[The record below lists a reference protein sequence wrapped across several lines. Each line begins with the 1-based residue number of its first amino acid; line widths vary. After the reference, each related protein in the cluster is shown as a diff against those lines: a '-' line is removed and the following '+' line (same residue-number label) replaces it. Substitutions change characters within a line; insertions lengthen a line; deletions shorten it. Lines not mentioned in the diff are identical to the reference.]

1 MKAIVANVFF
11 GGIFG
16 CLSYAN
22 STLATPVKSESI
34 YSQQI
39 MPAQLLTRSTRSSV
53 PVIPQ
58 LLDVIDNVLPTAGL
72 QSFDYAVNSSL
83 NKGYHQWLE
92 HTMSSSFSL
101 PLQTNYF
108 FPQISSETNCGL
120 AFCDNRSE
128 QNSRL
133 LSSPQQADL
142 HKSYQGNLVLG
153 LQKTFWSSDNQ
164 HQYWG
169 ITTVQH
175 WGQNEQ
181 QSNPS
186 SLNYIDLSPTLALGS
201 STLTF
206 SGGVNNNLAK
216 SAILDQSFNVTQK
229 FEDFRGGIAYH
240 HGITQQLTMGVGFVH
255 ENTLAGFSQ
264 LTYDSDI
271 LPIKATISLLAKESG
286 IDFYSHIRFQPTP
299 NFVANYYLDAE
310 KQKFDLNWS
319 VYNGLTVI
327 VTGNSKTKSY
337 STGVKIAIDNNYLSL
352 HATAALDNEQN
363 LRLQLN
369 SQIGRLKFTYS
380 SNQYQSN
387 LELRGQLLNLDN
399 LGLQCSAFVKYQ
411 TSGKKQQEFM
421 VWGANI
427 HSQAQVSPNKHQWEF
442 ELGYGTS
449 SDDQGWMA
457 NSTIALQPN
466 LFLKLGYQEVSAV
479 SDETKIKLQLSS
491 N

>member
-1 MKAIVANVFF
+1 M
-11 GGIFG
+11 
-16 CLSYAN
+16 
-22 STLATPVKSESI
+22 
-34 YSQQI
+34 
-39 MPAQLLTRSTRSSV
+39 
-53 PVIPQ
+53 
-58 LLDVIDNVLPTAGL
+58 
-72 QSFDYAVNSSL
+72 
-83 NKGYHQWLE
+83 
-92 HTMSSSFSL
+92 
-101 PLQTNYF
+101 
-108 FPQISSETNCGL
+108 
-120 AFCDNRSE
+120 
-128 QNSRL
+128 
-133 LSSPQQADL
+133 
-142 HKSYQGNLVLG
+142 
-153 LQKTFWSSDNQ
+153 
-164 HQYWG
+164 
-169 ITTVQH
+169 
-175 WGQNEQ
+175 
-181 QSNPS
+181 
-186 SLNYIDLSPTLALGS
+186 
-201 STLTF
+201 
-206 SGGVNNNLAK
+206 
-216 SAILDQSFNVTQK
+216 
-229 FEDFRGGIAYH
+229 
-240 HGITQQLTMGVGFVH
+240 
-255 ENTLAGFSQ
+255 
-264 LTYDSDI
+264 
-271 LPIKATISLLAKESG
+271 AKESG

>member
-1 MKAIVANVFF
+1 MSR
-11 GGIFG
+11 G
-16 CLSYAN
+16 
-22 STLATPVKSESI
+22 
-34 YSQQI
+34 
-39 MPAQLLTRSTRSSV
+39 
-53 PVIPQ
+53 
-58 LLDVIDNVLPTAGL
+58 TA
-72 QSFDYAVNSSL
+72 
-83 NKGYHQWLE
+83 
-92 HTMSSSFSL
+92 
-101 PLQTNYF
+101 
-108 FPQISSETNCGL
+108 
-120 AFCDNRSE
+120 
-128 QNSRL
+128 
-133 LSSPQQADL
+133 
-142 HKSYQGNLVLG
+142 
-153 LQKTFWSSDNQ
+153 
-164 HQYWG
+164 
-169 ITTVQH
+169 
-175 WGQNEQ
+175 
-181 QSNPS
+181 
-186 SLNYIDLSPTLALGS
+186 
-201 STLTF
+201 
-206 SGGVNNNLAK
+206 
-216 SAILDQSFNVTQK
+216 
-229 FEDFRGGIAYH
+229 
-240 HGITQQLTMGVGFVH
+240 
-255 ENTLAGFSQ
+255 
-264 LTYDSDI
+264 
-271 LPIKATISLLAKESG
+271 
-286 IDFYSHIRFQPTP
+286 
-299 NFVANYYLDAE
+299 
-310 KQKFDLNWS
+310 
-319 VYNGLTVI
+319 
-327 VTGNSKTKSY
+327 KTKSY

>member
-34 YSQQI
+34 YSKQI
-39 MPAQLLTRSTRSSV
+39 MPAQLSTRFTRSNV

-58 LLDVIDNVLPTAGL
+58 LFGVIDSVLPTAGL
-72 QSFDYAVNSSL
+72 RSWNNAADSSS

-108 FPQISSETNCGL
+108 FPQISPETNCGL
-120 AFCDNRSE
+120 AFCDDRSE
-128 QNSRL
+128 QSSRL

-142 HKSYQGNLVLG
+142 HKSSQGGLVLG
-153 LQKTFWSSDNQ
+153 LQKTFWASENQ

-175 WGQNEQ
+175 WGQNKQ

-186 SLNYIDLSPTLALGS
+186 SLNYTDVSPILALGS

-206 SGGVNNNLAK
+206 SGGVNDNLGK
-216 SAILDQSFNVTQK
+216 SAILKQGFNSAQE

-240 HGITQQLTMGVGFVH
+240 HGITQQLTMGVGFVY
-255 ENTLAGFSQ
+255 ENTLAGFTQ

-299 NFVANYYLDAE
+299 NFVANYYRDGE

-319 VYNGLTVI
+319 VYNGLTLMA
-327 VTGNSKTKSY
+327 TGNSKTKSY
-337 STGVKIAIDNNYLSL
+337 STGVKIALDNNYFSL
-352 HATAALDNEQN
+352 RATAALDNEQK

-380 SNQYQSN
+380 SNQDQSN
-387 LELRGQLLNLDN
+387 LELRGQLLDLDN
-399 LGLQCSAFVKYQ
+399 LGIQCSAFVKYQ
-411 TSGKKQQEFM
+411 TLGKKQQEFM

-427 HSQAQVSPNKHQWEF
+427 HSQAQVSQNRHQWEF
-442 ELGYGTS
+442 EVGYGTS

-457 NSTIALQPN
+457 NGTIALQPN
-466 LFLKLGYQEVSAV
+466 LFLKLGYQEVSAI